1 MTTVT
6 NTFFSFGIFST
17 IYHIEIYNILYR
29 EIFSSK
35 VLMMQPNTYGTN
47 IFWWCSKKS
56 VTSVDKCDDEKNG
69 PSLVWNNC
77 NICRQCILKEE
88 RNFIPKQTETSCD
101 QNNIWDKYFLMI
113 QQKKRDKCDDETK
126 RATLVGNNWNICRQC
141 ILKEKKNFIAKQTE
155 TNCDQNNIW
164 DKYFLMIQQKKCDK
178 SRQVWRWKK
187 LAHPWSETTVT
198 FVDNVF

>member
-1 MTTVT
+1 MDLGLGLCPSFSYTAQKESGFPKGHVSSRCNDVTTVT

-17 IYHIEIYNILYR
+17 IYYIEIYNILYR

-47 IFWWCSKKS
+47 IFWWYSKKS
-56 VTSVDKCDDEKNG
+56 VTSVDKCDDEKKIG

-113 QQKKRDKCDDETK
+113 QQKKRNKCDDETK
-126 RATLVGNNWNICRQC
+126 RAIPGL
-141 ILKEKKNFIAKQTE
+141 
-155 TNCDQNNIW
+155 
-164 DKYFLMIQQKKCDK
+164 
-178 SRQVWRWKK
+178 KK
-187 LAHPWSETTVT
+187 LKHL
-198 FVDNVF
+198 